1 VSPYNVEVSAI
12 ERDPAEPVVLTGR
25 LARWLSGR
33 AVAEGRT
40 EADIVE
46 EALAVRWGREL
57 GDAFR
62 DLWDASETLSDAE
75 AEELVQAEVYEPRR
89 ERRRRAG

>member
-1 VSPYNVEVSAI
+1 MSAI
-12 ERDPAEPVVLTGR
+12 ERDPTDPVLLTGR
-25 LARWLSGR
+25 LARWLSER
-33 AVAEGRT
+33 AAAEGRT
-40 EADIVE
+40 EAEIVE
-46 EALAVRWGREL
+46 EALAVRWGRAL

-62 DLWDASETLSDAE
+62 DLWEASETMSEAE

>member
-1 VSPYNVEVSAI
+1 ML
-12 ERDPAEPVVLTGR
+12 LTGR
-25 LARWLSGR
+25 LARWLSAR
-33 AVAEGRT
+33 AAAEGRT
-40 EADIVE
+40 EAEIVE

-62 DLWDASETLSDAE
+62 DLWEASETMSEAE
-75 AEELVQAEVYEPRR
+75 AEELVQAEVYETRR